1 MERVPGI
8 EPGYPAWK
16 AGVLPLN
23 YTRISGAE
31 DGTRTRN
38 FHLGKV
44 TLYHWV
50 TPAYFYI
57 NLERVPGIEP
67 GYPAWKAGVLPLNY
81 TRLVVQVKGVEPPR
95 RRR

>member
-23 YTRISGAE
+23 YTRINGAE

-44 TLYHWV
+44 TLYH
-50 TPAYFYI
+50 
-57 NLERVPGIEP
+57 
-67 GYPAWKAGVLPLNY
+67 
-81 TRLVVQVKGVEPPR
+81 
-95 RRR
+95 